1 VSSKVL
7 NLELPCT
14 LNWLQIRRK
23 SETLYQNY
31 ISSVFIVRSLLIAF
45 TNLMSCIQF
54 FKFKP
59 LLKRSIANHLLRS
72 ALGLTMGLAIPLM
85 AVTSASVHAQTA
97 NAQAPVL
104 RPEMVKL
111 LQASQSASKESQFE
125 KAFSLAQQAM
135 SMPNITKDEKPY
147 VLRTLAASAIQVKNF
162 GLAVSTLETL
172 IQELPDTTPPDQKLA
187 LLESLLSASQQA
199 QELERFVKWARVY
212 LDLGGRNTSVRSVL
226 IQTLS
231 VLKKHEEVIKEV
243 NAKIKFDEGLK
254 VKTPESELRL
264 MAYGHRML
272 KDEPGYNAALRLL
285 LQTYPSKAY
294 WAEVIPR
301 VARQTNFNTRFD
313 LDLYR
318 LLEVTGNLEDVTEY
332 TDMASQ
338 ALKNGFPAESLRV
351 VELAYSA
358 GIFGKGSDAANHQKL
373 RQQAQQKLTEDEK
386 AMPALEK
393 SAKDANTIA
402 SLADVYASQQK
413 WELAS
418 TTYSK
423 AIEMGGLRREAE
435 VRLHAG
441 IALSKLGKKA
451 EAEKMWDNVQG
462 EPTAVELA
470 QLWKI
475 WQKAN

>member
-1 VSSKVL
+1 M
-7 NLELPCT
+7 
-14 LNWLQIRRK
+14 
-23 SETLYQNY
+23 YQNY
-31 ISSVFIVRSLLIAF
+31 ISSVFIVRILLIVF
-45 TNLMSCIQF
+45 TNPMSRIQSF
-54 FKFKP
+54 IVKPRLKF
-59 LLKRSIANHLLRS
+59 SFANNFLRKV
-72 ALGLTMGLAIPLM
+72 LGLTMALTLPLM
-85 AVTSASVHAQTA
+85 AVTSAQVQAQTA

-111 LQASQSASKESQFE
+111 LQASQSAVKENQFE
-125 KAFSLAQQAM
+125 KAFSLSQQAM

-147 VLRTLAASAIQVKNF
+147 VLRSLAASALQVKNF

-199 QELERFVKWARVY
+199 QEMERFVKWARVY
-212 LDLGGRNTSVRSVL
+212 LDLGGRNASVRSVL

-264 MAYGHRML
+264 MAYSYRML
-272 KDEPGYNAALRLL
+272 KDDAGYSASLRLL
-285 LQTYPSKAY
+285 LQSYPSKAY

-301 VARQTNFNTRFD
+301 VARQANFNPRFD

-332 TDMASQ
+332 TDMASL

-358 GIFGKGSDAANHQKL
+358 GLFGKGSEAANQQKL

-386 AMPALEK
+386 ALPALEK
-393 SAKDANTIA
+393 SAKDANTIS

-413 WELAS
+413 WELATS
-418 TTYSK
+418 TYNK

-451 EAEKMWDNVQG
+451 EAEKMWEQVQG
-462 EPTAVELA
+462 EPTAMEVA

>member
-1 VSSKVL
+1 
-7 NLELPCT
+7 
-14 LNWLQIRRK
+14 
-23 SETLYQNY
+23 
-31 ISSVFIVRSLLIAF
+31 
-45 TNLMSCIQF
+45 
-54 FKFKP
+54 
-59 LLKRSIANHLLRS
+59 
-72 ALGLTMGLAIPLM
+72 
-85 AVTSASVHAQTA
+85 
-97 NAQAPVL
+97 
-104 RPEMVKL
+104 
-111 LQASQSASKESQFE
+111 
-125 KAFSLAQQAM
+125 
-135 SMPNITKDEKPY
+135 
-147 VLRTLAASAIQVKNF
+147 
-162 GLAVSTLETL
+162 
-172 IQELPDTTPPDQKLA
+172 
-187 LLESLLSASQQA
+187 
-199 QELERFVKWARVY
+199 
-212 LDLGGRNTSVRSVL
+212 
-226 IQTLS
+226 
-231 VLKKHEEVIKEV
+231 
-243 NAKIKFDEGLK
+243 
-254 VKTPESELRL
+254 

-272 KDEPGYNAALRLL
+272 KDEAGYNAALRLL

-301 VARQTNFNTRFD
+301 VARQANFNTRFD

-393 SAKDANTIA
+393 AAKDANTIS

-413 WELAS
+413 WELAV
-418 TTYSK
+418 TTYNK

-451 EAEKMWDNVQG
+451 EAEKMWDQVQG
-462 EPTAVELA
+462 EPTAIDVA

>member
-1 VSSKVL
+1 MSRIHSFKAQRSKKPSLVNQVL
-7 NLELPCT
+7 QSAL
-14 LNWLQIRRK
+14 
-23 SETLYQNY
+23 
-31 ISSVFIVRSLLIAF
+31 VFSMALAV
-45 TNLMSCIQF
+45 
-54 FKFKP
+54 P
-59 LLKRSIANHLLRS
+59 LL
-72 ALGLTMGLAIPLM
+72 
-85 AVTSASVHAQTA
+85 AVTSLQAQAQTA
-97 NAQAPVL
+97 NPSAPVI
-104 RPEMVKL
+104 RPEVLKL
-111 LQASQSASKESQFE
+111 LQASQSAVKESQFE
-125 KAFSLAQQAM
+125 KALSLSQQAM
-135 SMPNITKDEKPY
+135 SVPNITKDERPY
-147 VLRTLAASAIQVKNF
+147 VLRNLAASALQVKNF
-162 GLAVSTLETL
+162 ELAVNTLESL
-172 IQELPDTTPPDQKLA
+172 IQELPDTTASDQKLA
-187 LLESLLSASQQA
+187 LIESLLSASQQA
-199 QELERFVKWARVY
+199 KDLDRFVKWARTY
-212 LDLGGRNTSVRSVL
+212 LDMGGRNASVRAIY

-231 VLKKHEEVIKEV
+231 VLKRHEEVIKEV
-243 NAKIKFDEGLK
+243 KNKIKDDEALK
-254 VKTPESELRL
+254 VKTPENELRL
-264 MAYGHRML
+264 MAYSQRLL
-272 KDEPGYNAALRLL
+272 KDDAAYNASLKLL
-285 LQTYPSKAY
+285 LQSYPSKAY

-301 VARQTNFNTRFD
+301 MARQANFNTRFD

-332 TDMASQ
+332 TDMASL
-338 ALKNGFPAESLRV
+338 ALKNGLPAESLRV

-358 GIFGKGSDAANHQKL
+358 GLFGKGSDAANHQKL

-386 AMPALEK
+386 ALPALEK
-393 SAKDANTIA
+393 SAKDANTIS